1 MIADTRDIDLAFH
14 PCIRT
19 VVDTKMR
26 KVGNYFLSLEIIFFV
41 IFLICTGFILITAAV
56 QPNPNEY
63 NEPIDVVRGVFEV
76 IVALL
81 WVIHVLNFTLDI
93 VTGLVW
99 EYHRGT
105 DIHNDYDIRKKE
117 SKGKLVYNS
126 VKGFVIDPFNHYNI
140 VFIFSLFMVIP
151 FRLINSPVQWIFAV
165 LAVIFSFLRLIKIIR
180 LLPGFGTYVH
190 TITLIIIYD
199 VPKFTIVCITFVLVL
214 SQCFFISLRVPYG
227 SGRPDNVSA
236 GVLGED
242 GYTSAYH
249 WTFLLFMRLL
259 LEGQSLFEHN
269 YLSHHLNWMSSVIYL
284 CTLMLMIVILL
295 NIFIAQVCCCYT
307 L

>member
-19 VVDTKMR
+19 IVNTKMG
-26 KVGNYFLSLEIIFFV
+26 KVGNYFLFLEIIFFL
-41 IFLICTGFILITAAV
+41 IFLICTGFIFITAAV
-56 QPNPNEY
+56 QPNPNIY
-63 NEPIDVVRGVFEV
+63 DEPIDIVRGVFEV

-81 WVIHVLNFTLDI
+81 WVIHVLNFTLGI

-99 EYHRGT
+99 EYRRGT
-105 DIHNDYDIRKKE
+105 DIHDDYDTRKRV
-117 SKGKLVYNS
+117 SNAKLVYYS

-140 VFIFSLFMVIP
+140 LFIFSLFMVIP
-151 FRLINSPVQWIFAV
+151 FRLIDSPVQWIFAV
-165 LAVIFSFLRLIKIIR
+165 LAVNFSFLRLIKIIR

-190 TITLIIIYD
+190 TITLIILYD
-199 VPKFTIVCITFVLVL
+199 VPKFTIVCLTFILVV

-227 SGRPDNVSA
+227 SGRLDNVSA
-236 GVLGED
+236 GELGEE
-242 GYTSAYH
+242 GVTSDFY
-249 WTFLLFMRLL
+249 WTFLLFMRLM

-269 YLSHHLNWMSSVIYL
+269 YLSDHLNWMSSVIYL
-284 CTLMLMIVILL
+284 CALMLMIVILL
-295 NIFIAQVCCCYT
+295 NIFIAQVRYCYA